1 MGVGSATHLSFVDRL
16 TERSV
21 PGLAC
26 SGLKVWALWH
36 DRFDDLALD
45 AQMIGQRS
53 DSKPKGVGA
62 FKGVIHEHAS
72 DTVPSQSLNGCR
84 KQDR

>member
-1 MGVGSATHLSFVDRL
+1 MGVGSAAHLSFVDRL

-26 SGLKVWALWH
+26 SGLKVWAFWY
-36 DRFDDLALD
+36 DSFDDLALD

-53 DSKPKGVGA
+53 DSRPKGVGA

-72 DTVPSQSLNGCR
+72 DAVPSQSLNGCG
-84 KQDR
+84 KQGR